1 MDKQAA
7 EIKFFIHDLRVE
19 KFFHRLIAI
28 HERLIAAYEEE
39 GLEDVRQRHQDYLDR
54 LKRAQQKGRA
64 ARETYEVAVKGF
76 AGDDLVVEHGRDYI
90 QATLETCRIAL
101 LPHWRD
107 FKDFVS
113 HLPQGAR
120 ARALENSFNESKT
133 WIGAI
138 DRRIVDFVR
147 YTDGEGPMMPMAVHT
162 RVESFVEEH
171 LRYYVRGASDKRL
184 DVRLGDLDRCQIY
197 ADRAAF
203 NRLLFNLTMNAVD
216 AMRQKRSGVISF
228 EVVAEPN
235 VVRVVV
241 ADEGKG
247 MSPEK
252 VEQIL
257 HSERDLTGELH
268 SLGFVFVRKVVAQ
281 LNGKIDVQ
289 SEEGVGTRITLSFPR
304 YLAEEE
310 LRLSALPDEL
320 DAVDAAAAAEES
332 PASVAEAD
340 RAGEIIVD
348 EFCKC
353 LAPTPGSLF
362 SIAIE
367 PSGRVD
373 HFMHKAY
380 DPDWMMGH
388 DDLAPMI
395 YEAVVRGRYEAD
407 DVDGVSLILKTPLKH
422 DEYWE
427 LREMPR
433 EERKPEPTRRRI
445 HDELVRIGRHLVAT
459 GMDPDTPVHLTQ
471 KDYLFG
477 HFGQRFSGDPF
488 PLQELG
494 ELPLV
499 DDASGGPEG

>member
-1 MDKQAA
+1 MDKQVA

-28 HERLIAAYEEE
+28 HKRLIAAYEEE
-39 GLEDVRQRHQDYLDR
+39 GLGDVRDRHQAYLDR
-54 LKRAQQKGRA
+54 LTTAQEKGRA

-76 AGDDLVVEHGRDYI
+76 AGDDLVVEYGRAYI
-90 QATLETCRIAL
+90 EATLDTCRIAL

-113 HLPQGAR
+113 HLPQGAQ

-203 NRLLFNLTMNAVD
+203 NRVLFNLTMNAVD
-216 AMRQKRSGVISF
+216 AMRHKRSGVISF
-228 EVVAEPN
+228 DVIAAPT

-241 ADEGKG
+241 TDEGQG
-247 MSPEK
+247 MSAEK
-252 VEQIL
+252 VDQIL
-257 HSERDLTGELH
+257 HSDRDLTGELH

-281 LNGKIDVQ
+281 LNGKIDVH

-304 YLAEEE
+304 YLAEKE
-310 LRLSALPDEL
+310 LPSTAPVDLEL
-320 DAVDAAAAAEES
+320 AEEA
-332 PASVAEAD
+332 PEEVVAGVAEAD

-353 LAPTPGSLF
+353 LAPTPGCLF

-445 HDELVRIGRHLVAT
+445 HDELVRIGRHLITT

-477 HFGQRFSGDPF
+477 HFEQSFSADPF
-488 PLQELG
+488 PLQELADH
-494 ELPLV
+494 PLV
-499 DDASGGPEG
+499 GGVSGAGGG